1 MSRIGKQPITIPSGV
16 TVEVAGDEVKVKG
29 TGGQLVRPVVDLVSV
44 AVQDNAVVVSRAN
57 DSKPARANHGLMR
70 SLINNMVIGVSQG
83 FEKRL
88 EVIGV
93 GYRAE
98 MKGQNLVLHLGYSHP
113 IEFGVPSDLK
123 IEVDKKANII
133 SVKGASKERVG
144 QIAANIRGFREP
156 DHYKGKGVR
165 YQGEY
170 VRLKAGKSA

>member
-1 MSRIGKQPITIPSGV
+1 MSRIGKQPIKIPSGV
-16 TVEVAGDEVKVKG
+16 TVDIAGGEVKVKG
-29 TGGQLVRPVVDLVSV
+29 AGGQLARPVVDLVSV
-44 AVQDNAVVVSRAN
+44 AVQDSEVLVSRAN

-98 MKGQNLVLHLGYSHP
+98 MKGQKLVLHLGYSHP
-113 IEFGVPSDLK
+113 IEYEVPSDLK
-123 IEVDKKANII
+123 IEVDKKANTI

-144 QIAANIRGFREP
+144 QAAANIRSFREP

-165 YQGEY
+165 YQGEH